1 MFDTVRHCMPY
12 VVMGRFVYSIFG
24 LTRIPPNFKI
34 KIMYNISMTQHSLT
48 TLSNASATLLTP
60 NGIHSGLDVTIQN
73 THATAIV
80 YLGAVGV
87 TSSNYGYRL
96 SPGAAWSIELSGRD
110 SLYAIS
116 NTNESTVAVL
126 TTSLELGH

>member
-1 MFDTVRHCMPY
+1 MFDTTRVYYSY
-12 VVMGRFVYSIFG
+12 VVRGRFVYSIFG

>member
-1 MFDTVRHCMPY
+1 MFDISRVYYSY
-12 VVMGRFVYSIFG
+12 VVKGRFVYSIFG
-24 LTRIPPNFKI
+24 LTRIPPKFEI

-116 NTNESTVAVL
+116 NTNASTVAVL
-126 TTSLELGH
+126 TTSLELGN

>member
-1 MFDTVRHCMPY
+1 MPY
-12 VVMGRFVYSIFG
+12 VVRGRFIYSIFG
-24 LTRIPPNFKI
+24 LTHIPPNFKL

-87 TSSNYGYRL
+87 TSANY
-96 SPGAAWSIELSGRD
+96 
-110 SLYAIS
+110 
-116 NTNESTVAVL
+116 
-126 TTSLELGH
+126 

>member
-1 MFDTVRHCMPY
+1 MPY
-12 VVMGRFVYSIFG
+12 VVRGRFIYSIFG
-24 LTRIPPNFKI
+24 LTHIPPNFKL

-87 TSSNYGYRL
+87 TSANYGYRL
-96 SPGAAWSIELSGRD
+96 SPGDAWSIELSGRD

-116 NTNESTVAVL
+116 NTNGSTVAVL

>member
-1 MFDTVRHCMPY
+1 MPY
-12 VVMGRFVYSIFG
+12 VVRGRFVYSIFG
-24 LTRIPPNFKI
+24 LTRIPPNFKL

-87 TSSNYGYRL
+87 TSANYGYRL
-96 SPGAAWSIELSGRD
+96 SPGDAWSIELSGRD

-116 NTNESTVAVL
+116 NTNGSTVAVL

>member
-1 MFDTVRHCMPY
+1 MVDPVRHCMPY
-12 VVMGRFVYSIFG
+12 VVSVRFVYSIFG

-34 KIMYNISMTQHSLT
+34 NIMYNISMTQHSLT

-116 NTNESTVAVL
+116 NTNGSTVAVL
-126 TTSLELGH
+126 TTSLELGN

>member
-1 MFDTVRHCMPY
+1 MFDITRHCMPY
-12 VVMGRFVYSIFG
+12 VVRGRFVYSIFG

-80 YLGAVGV
+80 YLGGVGV
-87 TSSNYGYRL
+87 TSANYGYRL
-96 SPGAAWSIELSGRD
+96 SPGDAWSIELSGRD

-126 TTSLELGH
+126 TTNLELGH

>member
-1 MFDTVRHCMPY
+1 MPY
-12 VVMGRFVYSIFG
+12 VVRGRFVYSIFG

-80 YLGAVGV
+80 YLGGAGV
-87 TSSNYGYRL
+87 TSANYGYRL
-96 SPGAAWSIELSGRD
+96 SPGDAWSIELSGRD

-116 NTNESTVAVL
+116 NTNGSTVAVL

>member
-1 MFDTVRHCMPY
+1 MFDNVRVYYSY
-12 VVMGRFVYSIFG
+12 VVRGRFVYSIFG

-126 TTSLELGH
+126 TTNLELGH

>member
-1 MFDTVRHCMPY
+1 MPY
-12 VVMGRFVYSIFG
+12 VVRVRFVYSIFG

-96 SPGAAWSIELSGRD
+96 SPGSAWSIELSGRD